1 MAARLSK
8 LLRGV
13 AEKGSVVSNMEGYVR
28 RYAGKTWSEADEG
41 ERAERKTDHANFV
54 RTYYDLAT
62 DFFQYGWSRS
72 LHFAMRAPGESF
84 EASLAR
90 HEHYLAHRLHLG
102 PGMVAAD
109 LGCGIGGPLREIIR
123 FTGARIV
130 GVNNNAYQLEKARK
144 LTDEEGLGDHAE
156 FIECDFVDVPAPD
169 SSFDAVFAIE
179 TTCYAPNK
187 ADVYGEA
194 FRLLKPGGLFA
205 AYDCILTDRFDAED
219 PHHRSLKA
227 EMEVSGGLPG
237 LALPRDV
244 RAALEEVGFEL
255 LEARDIAE
263 DRLFE
268 IPWYAPLEGSGLSLA
283 TFRSSRLGRGVTH
296 SWLWALEKLR
306 IVPRGS
312 VLVSSLMNRAAS
324 AYAEAGRLGI
334 FTPMYF
340 VLARKPG

>member
-1 MAARLSK
+1 MATRLSK

-13 AEKGSVVSNMEGYVR
+13 ADRGSVVSAMEGYLR
-28 RYAGKTWSEADEG
+28 RYTGKAWSEAE
-41 ERAERKTDHANFV
+41 ESEAEERKADHANFV

-62 DFFQYGWSRS
+62 DFFQYGWSKS
-72 LHFAMRAPGESF
+72 FHFAMRAPGESF

-90 HEHYLAHRLHLG
+90 HEHYLAHRLGLG

-109 LGCGIGGPLREIIR
+109 LGCGIGGPLRAIIR

-144 LTDEEGLGDHAE
+144 LTDEAGLGDHAE
-156 FIECDFVDVPAPD
+156 FIECDFVNVPAPD
-169 SSFDAVFAIE
+169 SSFDAVFGIE

-194 FRLLKPGGLFA
+194 FRLLKPGGLFG
-205 AYDCILTDRFDAED
+205 AYECILTDRFDAED
-219 PHHRSLKA
+219 PEHRSLKA
-227 EMEVSGGLPG
+227 EMEISGGLPD

-244 RAALEEVGFEL
+244 VSALEGVGFEL
-255 LEARDIAE
+255 LDARDIAE
-263 DRLFE
+263 DRFFE

-283 TFRSSRLGRGVTH
+283 TFRSSRFGRGLTH
-296 SWLWALEKLR
+296 GSLWALEKLR
-306 IVPRGS
+306 VVPRGT

-324 AYAEAGRLGI
+324 ASVQGGRLGI

-340 VLARKPG
+340 VLARKPA